1 MDEDS
6 RILEMLDDVEND
18 NFSTSGESYAEDSH
32 QSDGN
37 SYITDSDADHSTT
50 LSSSNISYTSPDI
63 AVAANN
69 INYNDNEIDSD
80 SVVSSDSNTDTEED
94 ESDWED
100 EKFGNIQDFEFDVS
114 TAGTKFEINNETSA
128 IDVFFK
134 FWDEEVFNLLLTC
147 TNNYAKKIG
156 TLTRPHTK
164 GSRAKNITKITRE
177 DLEKFIGLCLLKS
190 QLKIPILRKAFSNN
204 PMYYHPIFNYTMSGR
219 KFEKI
224 LRCFNISEGISINPC
239 DRLHKVSTLV
249 DILKNK
255 FQSNFSPYEALSLDE
270 SMLLWIGRLLFRQY
284 IKNKKNKYGIKFF
297 ELLDLSN
304 IFYKKKTHTTG
315 TLRSNR
321 KKNPKSITTKTL
333 KLKFGQHVFA
343 KKGPIYVSRWR
354 DKREVL
360 SITTGHKPEMVSVKN
375 KYGQQKMKPK
385 HIVEYNL
392 NMSGIDRSDQMI
404 SYYSSPRKTIRWYKK
419 VIFHFLDI
427 SVWDAYY
434 LYKKSLSTSNYRFID
449 FREAII
455 QKLIY
460 LSENIIHGNQLIKNK
475 NIHRNMNNLPR
486 PTSPILGHMQEKIPH
501 PPGWKRSGYFLRCRQ
516 CTKQKKVKQTSWR
529 CKMCPEQ
536 PPLCPGICFSMY
548 HKLE

>member
-6 RILEMLDDVEND
+6 RILEMLEDVEND

-50 LSSSNISYTSPDI
+50 LSSSNISYTSPAI

-69 INYNDNEIDSD
+69 INNNDNEIDSD
-80 SVVSSDSNTDTEED
+80 SVVSSDSNTDAEED

-224 LRCFNISEGISINPC
+224 LRCFNSSEGVSINPC

-270 SMLLWIGRLLFRQY
+270 SMLLWRGRLLFRQY

-297 ELLDLSN
+297 ELCTPDGYVLNTEIYKGKTDQVSNGSKINDLVIRLMKPYLNKGHHLYMDNFYNSVDLSN
-304 IFYKKKTHTTG
+304 ILYKKKTHTTG

-385 HIVEYNL
+385 HIAEYNL

-404 SYYSSPRKTIRWYKK
+404 SYYSSPRKTI
-419 VIFHFLDI
+419 
-427 SVWDAYY
+427 
-434 LYKKSLSTSNYRFID
+434 
-449 FREAII
+449 
-455 QKLIY
+455 
-460 LSENIIHGNQLIKNK
+460 
-475 NIHRNMNNLPR
+475 RNMNNLPR